1 MSIPSRIA
9 IPTITVAVLAG
20 GALGYTLY
28 QQHLATAPQPTVAAG
43 MPLPPTSTS
52 HIAVLPGQDG
62 LAGTE
67 LTNSAQPLPSTTSIT
82 LTPTEATPKPQGPAA
97 FDPNAARLGT
107 TLSLLVNA
115 WPNGGPLPRQL
126 ASAAAQLAAQ
136 TGQPALVNAANALRS
151 VTPREGPLTLQVLL
165 LETSAVVTLAPPE
178 NLPQD
183 DATAEAQKSWFRV
196 QLEKLVQIS
205 STPATQ
211 NRWVTA
217 ILSVQQ
223 QLVRGAVNDA
233 RAALES
239 APLEGDPRL
248 EPLRHLVADYLGQT
262 AKLNNLV
269 TTYTNAYLTPEQ
281 E

>member
-1 MSIPSRIA
+1 MSIPARIA
-9 IPTITVAVLAG
+9 VPAITVAVLAG
-20 GALGYTLY
+20 GALSYKLY
-28 QQHLATAPQPTVAAG
+28 QQYIETAHQPTVGAG

-82 LTPTEATPKPQGPAA
+82 LTPAEAPAKPQGPAT

-107 TLSLLVNA
+107 TLGLLVNA

-136 TGQPALVNAANALRS
+136 TGQPSLVNAANALRS
-151 VTPREGPLTLQVLL
+151 ITPREGPLTLQVLL
-165 LETSAVVTLAPPE
+165 LETASVVTLPPPE
-178 NLPQD
+178 NLPED
-183 DATAEAQKSWFRV
+183 DTAAEAQKSWFRK

-205 STPATQ
+205 STPSTQ
-211 NRWVTA
+211 NRWVTS
-217 ILSVQQ
+217 ILAVQQ
-223 QLVRGAVNDA
+223 QLVRGAVADA

-239 APLEGDPRL
+239 APLEADPRL
-248 EPLRHLVADYLGQT
+248 EPLRRLIADYLSQT

-269 TTYTNAYLTPEQ
+269 TAYTNTYLLPEDK
-281 E
+281 